1 LKRIIK
7 SMWTAAGTMALSA
20 IPAFAQKE
28 IDLKPTGQFTELGK
42 LEFADIVSKLIR
54 FALIIAAVVFFFM
67 LLIGGIKWIMSGG
80 DKGKTE
86 EARNQITA
94 ALVGLVIV
102 FSAWAIAQ
110 LTKALFGIDIL
121 NLKFS

>member
-1 LKRIIK
+1 MKRIIK
-7 SMWTAAGTMALSA
+7 SAWTAAAGLALSA
-20 IPAFAQKE
+20 MPVFAQKE
-28 IDLKPTGQFTELGK
+28 IDLKPTGQFTDLGK

>member
-1 LKRIIK
+1 MKRIIK
-7 SMWTAAGTMALSA
+7 STWTAAAGLALSA
-20 IPAFAQKE
+20 MPVFAQKT
-28 IDLKPTGQFTELGK
+28 IDLKPTGDWKLLGELQ
-42 LEFADIVSKLIR
+42 FADIVSKLIR
-54 FALIIAAVVFFFM
+54 FALIIAAVTFFFM

-121 NLKFS
+121 NLSFS